1 MKTSELIKQ
10 LTTILE
16 THGDID
22 VISGGNELEAVTVHL
37 AEPGDGLRDVVFLE
51 S

>member
-1 MKTSELIKQ
+1 MKISELIQQ
-10 LTTILE
+10 LSAVQA

-37 AEPGDGLRDVVFLE
+37 AEPGDGLRDVVILE